1 MSYDCGAGMFVAAKE
16 IKLLK
21 ENQTNELLVIAHREL
36 KIGSELMEQR
46 YQLWHSIWWCR
57 SRVGV
62 KRDIESKMSRVTFD
76 AKTAYLTAKAA
87 FDEFMA
93 EIQISETV
101 EVNRLLEIHICFYS
115 VGEWFINYYAD
126 RHQLRLEILLD
137 AARCAALSGSESG

>member
-1 MSYDCGAGMFVAAKE
+1 MTYDCGAGMFVAAKQ

-21 ENQTNELLVIAHREL
+21 ENSGNELLAIAHREL
-36 KIGSELMEQR
+36 KIGSELMGQR
-46 YQLWHSIWWCR
+46 HQLWHSIWWNR

-87 FDEFMA
+87 FDEFMT
-93 EIQISETV
+93 EVQISETV
-101 EVNRLLEIHICFYS
+101 EVNRLLEIHICLYS

-137 AARCAALSGSESG
+137 AAQPPAFSVSESG

>member
-57 SRVGV
+57 SRVAI
-62 KRDIESKMSRVTFD
+62 KREIRSKMSRVTFD
-76 AKTAYLTAKAA
+76 AKTAYLTAKSA
-87 FDEFMA
+87 FDEFMS
-93 EIQISETV
+93 EVQISETV
-101 EVNRLLEIHICFYS
+101 EVNKLLKIHTCLYS
-115 VGEWFINYYAD
+115 VGEWFVKYSAD
-126 RHQLRLEILLD
+126 RHQLRLEILLEV
-137 AARCAALSGSESG
+137 A